1 MPQDSDISFGQ
12 VALGM
17 GLLSKQDLSSCME
30 DLRGASAKSDLVS
43 LIREKG
49 LLNESDIARVLGR
62 MSARPMVCPKCASRY
77 VVGKTAA
84 EGKKVL
90 CRRCKT
96 ALVPGDA
103 QPPRASD
110 PFVGKEIAQ
119 CRIDRKIGEGG
130 MGAIYHG
137 MHVAL
142 GRQVAIKILPM
153 RAHKRKEHIE
163 RFIKEAR
170 AAARLDH
177 PNVVSVYDVGRMAE
191 PVMGEDFYYIVMQYV
206 DGESL
211 HQRIDRE
218 GRLDPHEATR
228 IMRDAAE
235 GLAAAHGK
243 GVVHRD
249 VKPGNIMLGKDGS
262 VKVTDFGLA
271 KSQADT
277 ASLTITGQLL
287 GTPGYMSPE
296 QARGEKVDRRSDIYS
311 LGVSYYHCLC
321 GVLPY
326 VGTSLDVI
334 RRHADE
340 APVPHARDLDPT
352 IPESISVVLS
362 RMLGKNA
369 EQRYQSATDLKVD
382 LNQLLL
388 GKRPYFFMGSE
399 AGPQQLISGM
409 SSAGKS
415 GTHVYSSVAA
425 GGAARETAGSGV
437 VALILLLLA
446 VLAAGEGFLI
456 YREFRRSTDPVG
468 AEADAR
474 VRADLERLL
483 AQIRTLDAS
492 ASQGTRENVSPIAE
506 TLDSLRRIDDFIK
519 RFDSPTWQAKI
530 EEARK
535 SLDHLVTA
543 KIELL
548 DQDAQ
553 VLVQALRFDEAARM
567 YQQAMSLGQQ
577 GVSEL
582 AAARLDE
589 IARKKEALVAE
600 MSQRVQQIE
609 QLAGSGR
616 LFAARRSL
624 LDLERAYP
632 TEARA
637 LLAGPVGDA
646 LARLSTDL
654 RTGISLI
661 RVAPGGGGDVQTLTE
676 ALTLAARESDPI
688 TIEIPE
694 PLSLVETFKGVSWEK
709 LRDVPVTVLGSGLER
724 PTILLARTQSPNGE
738 KNGDE
743 PAQVQMLLEGKWT
756 FRNIIFQ
763 GPEVWPDL
771 PGDAAIA
778 TGPHGAVVEFENCDF
793 HHFDVACEAVAVA
806 RPGVSSSLRLFN
818 CVFRDNRIAVR
829 LTSAGQDSPAEHGLT
844 VSQCV
849 FYGAGAGSAFY
860 HRVRGDSPAL
870 WKVGVR
876 NTILARIGTV
886 FVSDFA
892 GPFTRDPEWGVQLDF
907 DYNAYHEV
915 AGYYLPLGD
924 VRPRKRDIPIT
935 DHKRWRL
942 LMRMDSNSV
951 TGKDPLFESPADNDF
966 RLRRRSSLRRRGED
980 NAPMGLLFRDE
991 EAPDTDDASTEE
1003 R

>member
-1 MPQDSDISFGQ
+1 MTQDSDITFGQ

-17 GLLSKQDLSSCME
+17 GLLSKGELAFCME
-30 DLRGASAKSDLVS
+30 SLRGASARSDLVT
-43 LIREKG
+43 LVREKG
-49 LLNESDIARVLGR
+49 LLKESDIARVLGR
-62 MSARPMVCPKCASRY
+62 MSAGSMVCPKCGSRY
-77 VVGKTAA
+77 VVGKNAA
-84 EGKKVL
+84 QGKKVV

-96 ALVPGDA
+96 ALVSGDA
-103 QPPRASD
+103 QPARASD

-153 RAHKRKEHIE
+153 RTHKRTEYIE

-177 PNVVSVYDVGRMAE
+177 PNVVSVFDVGRMGE

-211 HQRIDRE
+211 QGRLERE
-218 GRLDPHEATR
+218 GRLDSHEATR

-235 GLAAAHGK
+235 GLAAAHAK
-243 GVVHRD
+243 GIVHRD

-262 VKVTDFGLA
+262 VKVSDFGLA

-277 ASLTITGQLL
+277 ASLTITGQVL

-311 LGVSYYHCLC
+311 LGVTYYHCLC

-362 RMLGKNA
+362 RMLAKSDDH
-369 EQRYQSATDLKVD
+369 RYQSATDLKVD

-399 AGPQQLISGM
+399 GGSGQVISGT
-409 SSAGKS
+409 SSPGKS
-415 GTHVYSSVAA
+415 GTHVYSSA
-425 GGAARETAGSGV
+425 GGAAHEGAGSGV
-437 VALILLLLA
+437 IALIVLLLA

-456 YREFRRSTDPVG
+456 YREFRRSANRGG

-474 VRADLERLL
+474 VRADIERLL
-483 AQIRTLDAS
+483 AQIS
-492 ASQGTRENVSPIAE
+492 ALEQSAAQGDREGLSPIAG
-506 TLDSLRRIDDFIK
+506 TLDSLQRIDDFVS
-519 RFDSPTWQAKI
+519 RFDSATWRAKV

-543 KIELL
+543 KIERL

-553 VLVQALRFDEAARM
+553 VLVQALRFDEATRM
-567 YQQAMSLGQQ
+567 YQQAMSLGLE
-577 GVSEL
+577 GVTKL
-582 AAARLDE
+582 AQARLDE

-600 MSQRVQQIE
+600 MTQRVLQID
-609 QLAGSGR
+609 QLARAGR

-624 LDLERAYP
+624 LDLEEGYP
-632 TEARA
+632 DTARA
-637 LLAGPVGDA
+637 LLVGAAGDA
-646 LARLSTDL
+646 LARLSTEL
-654 RTGISLI
+654 RTKIALI
-661 RVAPGGGGDVQTLTE
+661 RVAPGGRGDVQTLTE
-676 ALTLAARESDPI
+676 ALALAARERDPI

-694 PLSLVETFKGVSWEK
+694 ALSLVETLEGVPWEK
-709 LRDVPVTVLGSGLER
+709 LREAPVAVLGSGLER
-724 PTILLARTQSPNGE
+724 PVIALAHARPSDGETENGR
-738 KNGDE
+738 
-743 PAQVQMLLEGKWT
+743 PAQVRMLLEGKWT
-756 FRNIIFQ
+756 FRNIVFQ
-763 GPEVWPDL
+763 GPEAWPDL
-771 PGDAAIA
+771 PGEAAVVV
-778 TGPHGAVVEFENCDF
+778 GPYGGVVEFENCDF
-793 HHFDVACEAVAVA
+793 RHFDVACEGVAVA
-806 RPGVSSSLRLFN
+806 RPGVSSSLQLVN
-818 CVFRDNRIAVR
+818 CVFRDNRVAVR
-829 LTSAGQDSPAEHGLT
+829 LTGGSQDSSAQHVLA
-844 VSQCV
+844 VSHCV
-849 FYGAGAGSAFY
+849 FYGADAGTAFY
-860 HRVRGDSPAL
+860 HRVRGDSEAL
-870 WKVGVR
+870 WKIDVR
-876 NTILARIGTV
+876 DTILARIGTV
-886 FVSDFA
+886 LVSDFA
-892 GPFTRDPEWGVQLDF
+892 GPFTRDPEWGVELDF

-915 AGYYLPLGD
+915 TGYYLPLGD
-924 VRPRKRDIPIT
+924 VRPRKRDVPIT
-935 DHKRWRL
+935 EHNRWRL
-942 LMRMDSNSV
+942 TMHMDSNSV
-951 TGKDPLFESPADNDF
+951 TGKDPLFVDGPGNDF
-966 RLRRRSSLRRRGED
+966 RLSRRSPLRRRGEN
-980 NAPMGLLFRDE
+980 NAPVGLLFRD
-991 EAPDTDDASTEE
+991 DDAADADDTRTEE